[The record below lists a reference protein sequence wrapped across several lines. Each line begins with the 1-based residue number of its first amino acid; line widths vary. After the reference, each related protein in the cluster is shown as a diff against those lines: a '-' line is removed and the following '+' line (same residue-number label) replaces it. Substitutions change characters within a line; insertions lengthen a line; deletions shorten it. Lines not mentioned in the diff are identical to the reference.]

1 MEGHRGVDTARYG
14 LVIGGTVCYTSLTF
28 SWFSLAAYLPVII
41 DELGLSGSQAGL
53 LAGAVPL
60 TYVPLGLVSGLLVD
74 RIGPVWSLALG
85 VAIVGGGQLGR
96 SLAPGFPTLLAST
109 LLLGVG
115 GTAITFGLPKLVGV
129 LFPADAV
136 GVPTSIYLVGSS
148 AGSVGAFAL
157 GRPVFGPFLGG
168 WRPLFRWTALA
179 VLGYVVVWLFAAR
192 LSGLPVADDQ
202 ESETLTRST
211 AVRDL
216 RTILTHRD
224 MRLLVIVAT
233 AYLLVSHG
241 MQNWLP
247 TILEARGLGP
257 SFAGQTTSLFV
268 LASLGAVLVVPALA
282 ERFRARRAAVVGC
295 GVLGTVGIAGVVLGG
310 VGPLVVVGIALAGA
324 ATGGLSPLVRAIP
337 PDLDGVGAK
346 LTGTAMGFAFAVGEI
361 GGFTGPFVVGALFD
375 ATGTYA
381 VGLSVLAIGTI
392 VVVVAGTA
400 MRQV

>member
-1 MEGHRGVDTARYG
+1 MDERRGIDGARYG
-14 LVIGGTVCYTSLTF
+14 LVVAGTLCYSSLTF
-28 SWFSLAAYLPVII
+28 SWFSLAAYLPTII

-60 TYVPLGLVSGLLVD
+60 TYVPLGLVSGVLVD
-74 RIGPVWSLALG
+74 RLGPVRSLAIG
-85 VAIVGGGQLGR
+85 VAIVGGAQLGR
-96 SLAPGFPTLLAST
+96 SVAPGFPTLLVST

-136 GVPTSIYLVGSS
+136 GVPTSIYLVGAS
-148 AGSVGAFAL
+148 AGSAGAFAL
-157 GRPVFGPFLGG
+157 GRPVIGPLLGG
-168 WRPLFRWTALA
+168 WRPLFRWTAVA
-179 VLGYVVVWLFAAR
+179 VVGYVVVWLVVAR
-192 LSGLPVADDQ
+192 LSGVTVADDQ
-202 ESETLTRST
+202 ASDSLTRSSV
-211 AVRDL
+211 ARDV

-224 MRLLVIVAT
+224 MRLLVVVAT
-233 AYLLVSHG
+233 VYLLVSHG

-257 SFAGQTTSLFV
+257 GLAGQTTSLFV
-268 LASLGAVLVVPALA
+268 IASLGAVLVVPALA

-295 GVLGTVGIAGVVLGG
+295 GAIGTVGIASVVLGG

-324 ATGGLSPLVRAIP
+324 ATGGLSPLIRAIP

-361 GGFTGPFVVGALFD
+361 GGFAGPLVVGALFD

-381 VGLSVLAIGTI
+381 AGLSVLGAGTV
-392 VVVVAGTA
+392 VVVVAGAA